1 MGTPLSR
8 MHYDPSPDG
17 PKRPRGAPP
26 LGARTPRFWVGL
38 AIAVGLAAFGVS
50 QALPVIYLVLLR

>member
-1 MGTPLSR
+1 

-50 QALPVIYLVLLR
+50 QALPVVYLVLLR